1 MTGEDLYHRE
11 IVARARAG
19 AADTRLEPHDARAT
33 TDNPLCGDRIT
44 LDLRFGADGRVTAL
58 GHRTRG
64 CALCQAS
71 AETLRRC
78 TPGLDAA
85 SAAAARDAVA
95 AFLAAGA
102 SLPASLEDFAAFAP
116 VRGYASRQGCVLL
129 PLDAL
134 RAACAPDRKPD
145 R

>member
-1 MTGEDLYHRE
+1 MTGEDLYQQE

-44 LDLRFGADGRVTAL
+44 LDLRFGADGRVSAL

-78 TPGLDAA
+78 VPGLDTATAA
-85 SAAAARDAVA
+85 SARDAVA

-102 SLPASLEDFAAFAP
+102 SLPGELEAFAAFAP
-116 VRGYASRQGCVLL
+116 VRAYASRQSCVLL

-134 RAACAPDRKPD
+134 RTACAPDRQAD

>member
-1 MTGEDLYHRE
+1 MTEALYQAE

-19 AADTRLEPHDARAT
+19 AADSRLEPHDARAAL
-33 TDNPLCGDRIT
+33 DNPLCGDRIT
-44 LDLRFGADGRVTAL
+44 LDLRLAHATVTAL

-78 TPGLDAA
+78 IPGQGADAA
-85 SAAAARDAVA
+85 RGARDAVRA
-95 AFLAAGA
+95 YLAGGE
-102 SLPASLEDFAAFAP
+102 LPSPLADYAAFAP
-116 VRGYASRQGCVLL
+116 VRDYPSRHGCVLL

-134 RAACAPDRKPD
+134 VEALTQPGPTA
-145 R
+145 

>member
-1 MTGEDLYHRE
+1 MTEALYQAE

-19 AADTRLEPHDARAT
+19 ATDTRLEPHDARAAV
-33 TDNPLCGDRIT
+33 DNPLCGDRIT
-44 LDLRFGADGRVTAL
+44 LDLRLTAGSVTAL

-78 TPGLDAA
+78 IPGQATDAA
-85 SAAAARDAVA
+85 REARAAVQAY
-95 AFLAAGA
+95 LAGGE
-102 SLPASLEDFAAFAP
+102 LPQALADYAAFAP
-116 VRGYASRQGCVLL
+116 VRDYPSRQGCVLL

-134 RAACAPDRKPD
+134 VEALTRAGRPA
-145 R
+145 

>member
-1 MTGEDLYHRE
+1 MTEALYQAE

-19 AADTRLEPHDARAT
+19 AADSRLEPHDARAAV
-33 TDNPLCGDRIT
+33 DNPLCGDRIT
-44 LDLRFGADGRVTAL
+44 LDLRLDDGRISAL

-78 TPGLDAA
+78 VPGQ
-85 SAAAARDAVA
+85 SIVAAR
-95 AFLAAGA
+95 AAGA
-102 SLPASLEDFAAFAP
+102 TVKAYLAGGALPAELAAYEAFAP
-116 VRGYASRQGCVLL
+116 VRDYPSRHTCVLL

-134 RAACAPDRKPD
+134 VEALAKTQEHR
-145 R
+145 

>member
-1 MTGEDLYHRE
+1 MTEALYQAE

-19 AADTRLEPHDARAT
+19 AADSRLEPHDARAAV
-33 TDNPLCGDRIT
+33 DNPLCGDRIT
-44 LDLRFGADGRVTAL
+44 LDLRLDGDRVTAL

-78 TPGLDAA
+78 IPGQTADT
-85 SAAAARDAVA
+85 ARDARA
-95 AFLAAGA
+95 AVQAYLAGGELPPSLAAY
-102 SLPASLEDFAAFAP
+102 DAFAP
-116 VRGYASRQGCVLL
+116 VRDYPSRQSCVLL

-134 RAACAPDRKPD
+134 ADALARTGR
-145 R
+145 

>member
-1 MTGEDLYHRE
+1 MTDALYQAE

-19 AADTRLEPHDARAT
+19 AADSRLEPHDARAAL
-33 TDNPLCGDRIT
+33 DNPLCGDRIT
-44 LDLRFGADGRVTAL
+44 LDLRLEGDKVAAL

-78 TPGLDAA
+78 IPGQATG
-85 SAAAARDAVA
+85 AAREARAAVKA
-95 AFLAAGA
+95 YLGGGD
-102 SLPASLEDFAAFAP
+102 LPQALEAYAAFAP
-116 VRGYASRQGCVLL
+116 VRDYPSRHSCVLL

-134 RAACAPDRKPD
+134 VEALTQAGRTA
-145 R
+145 

>member
-1 MTGEDLYHRE
+1 MSDDLYQAE

-19 AADTRLEPHDARAT
+19 QQDSRLEPQDARVT
-33 TDNPLCGDRIT
+33 IDNPLCGDRVT
-44 LDLRFGADGRVTAL
+44 LDLRFAAGRIAEI

-78 TPGLDAA
+78 VSGQDRATADAL
-85 SAAAARDAVA
+85 RWQIQ
-95 AFLAAGA
+95 AFLAEGA
-102 SLPASLEDFAAFAP
+102 SLPETIGAFDVFAP
-116 VRGYASRQGCVLL
+116 VRAFPSRHSCVLL

-134 RAACAPDRKPD
+134 VDACGTGPAPER
-145 R
+145 